1 MVSVLK
7 LIFVLFLLLLGLVE
21 FLSID
26 VLFRGILEL
35 LCLIVLEGKVDLLLA
50 LGVILSI
57 IGFLLFFRFRLLVLL
72 QSSIVD
78 WHAEGVCHAV
88 IIQVR
93 LFWLD

>member
-50 LGVILSI
+50 LRVILSI
-57 IGFLLFFRFRLLVLL
+57 IGFLLFFRFRLFVLL

-93 LFWLD
+93 LFWLG